1 VNPRVLLVED
11 HALVRSGIRS
21 LLEKSSQVTVVGEA
35 PDGRRALE
43 LCAELSPDMV
53 LTDIEMQGLNGIE
66 TARQIHA
73 FHPDIKVIV
82 VSMYG
87 EAQYVREALR
97 AGASGYVLKH
107 DAFTEL
113 LTAIHAVASGKRY
126 LSAQLADLVVDDY
139 VRQGDGKQ
147 PANDLDKLSTR
158 EREILQMVAEG
169 RSSVQIAATLHIS
182 IRTVDAHRSSIM
194 QKLSIHSIASL
205 TKFAI
210 ANGLTSLR

>member
-1 VNPRVLLVED
+1 MNPRIVIVED

-21 LLEKSSQVTVVGEA
+21 LLQDSSQVTVVGEA
-35 PDGRRALE
+35 ADGRRALE
-43 LCAELSPDMV
+43 LCEKLSPDLV
-53 LTDIEMQGLNGIE
+53 LTDLEMRELNGIE

-73 FHPDIKVIV
+73 THPDIKVIV

-113 LTAIHAVASGKRY
+113 LTAIRAVMSGKRY
-126 LSAQLADLVVDDY
+126 LSAQLADVMMDDY
-139 VRQGDGKQ
+139 VRGAGKKQ
-147 PANDLDKLSTR
+147 PASDLEKLSAR

-169 RSSVQIAATLHIS
+169 HSSAEIADRLHIS
-182 IRTVDAHRSSIM
+182 IRTVDAHRSSVM

-210 ANGLTSLR
+210 VNGLTSLR